1 MEKAII
7 DFLDE
12 QVRLDDN
19 CKGDVVEAVK
29 KWLHANDGT
38 VKDKF
43 EIIDNT
49 GGEKAVNIV

>member
-19 CKGDVVEAVK
+19 CKGDIIEAVK
-29 KWLHANDGT
+29 K
-38 VKDKF
+38 
-43 EIIDNT
+43 
-49 GGEKAVNIV
+49 